1 MRLLL
6 LVVSIAAS
14 CLTMASAPTKA
25 AVSASEVQSLS
36 AQLDSANSDKANA
49 LSAIG
54 QANEEAAPKVKEIK
68 LWDDELQKMKPQIDY
83 VVQKRNRHNSDAAMV
98 NQKVSAHNAGCH
110 GTLPKPQFE
119 RCKGEEPYLQSQINR
134 INTEKA
140 RIDSEANTLRGRIQN
155 VENRRSSLAG
165 QVQQIKARQDEAF
178 NRLHQ
183 AEQRIAALTQR
194 LRKACNEGP
203 SPEALAYCGQVDWD
217 GARKG
222 LTRPNLQPHPFS
234 ATPN

>member
-6 LVVSIAAS
+6 LVVSIATS
-14 CLTMASAPTKA
+14 CLVMTNAPAIA
-25 AVSASEVQSLS
+25 AASASEVQSLS
-36 AQLDSANSDKANA
+36 AQLDSANSDKASA
-49 LSAIG
+49 LTAIN
-54 QANEEAAPKVKEIK
+54 QANEDAAPKMKEVK
-68 LWDDELQKMKPQIDY
+68 LWDGELQKMKPQVDY
-83 VVQKRNRHNSDAAMV
+83 IVEKRKRHNSDAAVV
-98 NQKVSAHNAGCH
+98 NQKVATHNAGCH
-110 GTLPKPQFE
+110 GTVPKPQFE

-134 INTEKA
+134 INAEKSQ
-140 RIDSEANTLRGRIQN
+140 IDSEANTLGGRIKN
-155 VENRRSSLAG
+155 IESRRSSLAS
-165 QVQQIKARQDEAF
+165 QVQQIKTRQDEAF
-178 NRLHQ
+178 NRLRQ
-183 AEQRIAALTQR
+183 AEQRIASLTQR